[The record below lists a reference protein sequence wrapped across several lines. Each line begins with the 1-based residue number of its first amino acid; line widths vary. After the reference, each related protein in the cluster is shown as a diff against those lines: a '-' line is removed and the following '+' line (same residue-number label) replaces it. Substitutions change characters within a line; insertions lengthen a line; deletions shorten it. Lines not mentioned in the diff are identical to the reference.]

1 MERLK
6 RSAIVLSL
14 IEQLREKDSWCG
26 ETHVQKTTYF
36 LQELVNVHLGFKFIL
51 YKHGPY
57 SFDLSDE
64 LMAMRADMIVQLKSQ
79 KPYGPSIVPGPTS
92 EQLKRLFPKTLEE
105 YENKVS
111 FIASQFADYGVAA
124 LERIATAF
132 FIANQS
138 DMDTRQQIAAKI
150 NDIKPHI
157 SMEEALEALETDNK
171 LTAKAQKLLAVQ
183 LPRGH

>member
-14 IEQLREKDSWCG
+14 IEHLREKGGWCG
-26 ETHVQKTTYF
+26 ETHIQKSTYF
-36 LQELVNVHLGFKFIL
+36 LQELLNVPLGFKFIL

-79 KPYGPSIVPGPTS
+79 QPYGPSIVPGPTS
-92 EQLKRLFPKTLEE
+92 EQLKRLFPKALKE

-111 FIASQFADYGVAA
+111 FIASQFAEYGIAA

-132 FIANQS
+132 FIANQN
-138 DMDTRQQIAAKI
+138 DMDTRQQIATKI

-157 SMEEALEALETDNK
+157 SMKEALEALETQSELKTNAQGL
-171 LTAKAQKLLAVQ
+171 LTV
-183 LPRGH
+183 